1 MICVGETQ
9 FERSE
14 EMKFRFTAEHFQ
26 DRSDFCHCGK
36 EHELDCKAVEAANI
50 ANALLEAEE
59 EKCERVYSESS
70 NPKSIWWKCKSS
82 MGTDTHTALLWNVE
96 KIETEIAGI
105 KIVADP
111 KLKDGE
117 AHFKSDY
124 VYCNRCDGPC
134 YCDRKWGSK

>member
-1 MICVGETQ
+1 
-9 FERSE
+9 
-14 EMKFRFTAEHFQ
+14 MKFRFTAEHFETRLGRDVLTTHLNSQ
-26 DRSDFCHCGK
+26 R
-36 EHELDCKAVEAANI
+36 AAEM
-50 ANALLEAEE
+50 ANAALEAEE
-59 EKCERVYSESS
+59 EKCERVYQLYRFEI
-70 NPKSIWWKCKSS
+70 KI
-82 MGTDTHTALLWNVE
+82 GRLTTALLWNVE

-134 YCDRKWGSK
+134 YCDRKWGSG